1 MKDDKI
7 VTLRQPGEFADPLT
21 EMLRNGAR
29 QLLTQA
35 VEAEVAECLVT
46 PADLTT
52 GDGRQRLVR
61 HGHMPERT
69 IQTGIGPV
77 EVRQPRLRDRGGAGG
92 ERIRFSSNILP
103 PYARRTKS
111 LDALLPVLYL
121 RGISMGDMQEA
132 LAALLGPRM
141 FIMSGKRS

>member
-1 MKDDKI
+1 
-7 VTLRQPGEFADPLT
+7 
-21 EMLRNGAR
+21 
-29 QLLTQA
+29 
-35 VEAEVAECLVT
+35 
-46 PADLTT
+46 
-52 GDGRQRLVR
+52 
-61 HGHMPERT
+61 MPERS

-77 EVRQPRLRDRGGAGG
+77 KVRQPRLRDRGGADG
-92 ERIRFSSNILP
+92 ERIRFSSSILP

-121 RGISMGDMQEA
+121 RGISSGDMQEA